1 MTEEEI
7 RSAVES
13 ILRNQAQF
21 RDAQGGIINDESV
34 INLRI
39 DQFFNLILSNANAN
53 LVDWYNGVQQSG
65 AGNTPE
71 ENLELKVQQL
81 VEIDNADQ
89 AIQGDTVLDVEGTQG
104 PLGSFDDTIPVAWE
118 QHLRKAGLVVAGS
131 AGGFI
136 WRDDESKSRVV
147 DGVKEHLKAEG
158 LDDLLAILV
167 APNSADDMEIVAE
180 MIDDPDSYAGLTAGG
195 VEAMFGTVFPDS
207 VEGSYTI
214 RSSNGKSIVVK
225 QSEVDTAVSIFSAK
239 EQDVTNAMRVGSAE
253 GVPWELLMMV
263 TKETFDETLDV
274 GSRKTS
280 LGNAAE
286 DIKSN
291 LLRYN
296 DDELMAYVASVNP
309 FLANKI
315 FNAPNSLTTAEK
327 KQKDALLTPFKSWVN
342 NPTSEMQ
349 YDREVLAWVDN
360 LADSDAAKP
369 GLEALDPA
377 QLDSELTSLYKTW
390 FSTAP
395 SDEDLANFQKHF
407 TGQLEQYRDQ
417 QDKFNPLKKQSG
429 SLLEKAPTSSLSARS
444 FLQDTDL
451 YKGTFGNMPSHLTE
465 EEYASTYHNYASN
478 VLGSNYA
485 LMNPEI
491 AMAGMKA
498 GDLDVVREE
507 AYKTN
512 APKVQENRTKLN
524 EAMRRL
530 L

>member
-7 RSAVES
+7 RSAIED
-13 ILRNQAQF
+13 ILRSEVTFTDDTGQPYDDANVELQIQKIFTEIESATDLLTYWDQLQKTGQNQ
-21 RDAQGGIINDESV
+21 DELT
-34 INLRI
+34 NLR
-39 DQFFNLILSNANAN
+39 
-53 LVDWYNGVQQSG
+53 VDIVERVETLNKDEQETPKGVRSSEG
-65 AGNTPE
+65 GS
-71 ENLELKVQQL
+71 ELQV
-81 VEIDNADQ
+81 VDE
-89 AIQGDTVLDVEGTQG
+89 
-104 PLGSFDDTIPVAWE
+104 TIPSAWE
-118 QHLRKAGLVVAGS
+118 QQLRAMGLIVKGT
-131 AGGFI
+131 AGGWTWVDNDARTRI
-136 WRDDESKSRVV
+136 V
-147 DGVKEHLKAEG
+147 DGVKEYLKNEG
-158 LDDLLAILV
+158 LDDLLAQFKSAESFKDV
-167 APNSADDMEIVAE
+167 AKATE
-180 MIDDPDSYAGLTAGG
+180 MIDDPDSFDGLTRGG
-195 VEAMFGTVFPDS
+195 LEAMYGTIFPDS

-291 LLRYN
+291 LLKYN